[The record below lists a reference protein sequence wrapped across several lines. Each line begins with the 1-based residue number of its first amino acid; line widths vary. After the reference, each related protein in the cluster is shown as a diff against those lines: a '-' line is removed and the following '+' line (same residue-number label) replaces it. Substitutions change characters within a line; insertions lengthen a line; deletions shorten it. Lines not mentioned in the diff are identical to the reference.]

1 MLAHQSL
8 VNLRFIFDYI
18 FVDYYCYYKNSQIY
32 K

>member
-18 FVDYYCYYKNSQIY
+18 FVDYYCYKNVQMYK
-32 K
+32 